1 MDTRENS
8 QGVVLMKISPERQD
22 RLIAAASAAFF
33 QVAGRTP
40 LSMGLVGGR
49 LLGAAACRLLSRHRR
64 ITEANLKFAFRNEK
78 SPAEIRR
85 LVYRNFEQ
93 WGMIA
98 FEWARWERMS
108 RIRGGGFPYPVRA
121 RGLAHLQAARQ
132 KSEAVLLLSAH
143 FGNWEY
149 GHYYYGRHIHTLN
162 FIVRR
167 IDNPYLEACRLANNH
182 CYGVNILYKEVGLKA
197 AIKNLRK
204 GQDLVIFADQKAN
217 PREGVAARFFGRRST
232 SIPLVASF
240 AKKFQLPIVPMF
252 VVRRGNTASHELT
265 FLPELE
271 YGPNEDVHAITQ
283 RQNDIIEK
291 MIRRHPDHWLWMHRR
306 WKTEYPEIYETN

>member
-1 MDTRENS
+1 
-8 QGVVLMKISPERQD
+8 MKISPERQE
-22 RLIAAASAAFF
+22 RLTAAATAAFLRL
-33 QVAGRTP
+33 ARWTP
-40 LSMGLVGGR
+40 LSVGLAGGR
-49 LLGAAACRLLSRHRR
+49 LMGAAACKLLSRHRR
-64 ITEANLKFAFRNEK
+64 IAMANLNFAFRNEK
-78 SPAEIRR
+78 CPAEIQR
-85 LVYRNFEQ
+85 LTFRNFEQ

-98 FEWARWERMS
+98 VELARSYPWCDVE
-108 RIRGGGFPYPVRA
+108 PVRFPFPVQV
-121 RGLAHLQAARQ
+121 RGLSHLENARR
-132 KSEAVLLLSAH
+132 KSAAVLLLSAH
-143 FGNWEY
+143 FGNWEF
-149 GHYYYGRHIHTLN
+149 GHYYYGRYIHTLN

-167 IDNPYLEACRLANNH
+167 IDNRYLETRRVAINRRF
-182 CYGVNILYKEVGLKA
+182 GVNILYKEVGLKA
-197 AIKNLRK
+197 AIKNLRN

-217 PREGVAARFFGRRST
+217 PREGVTGLFFGRQST

-252 VVRRGNTASHELT
+252 VVRRGNSATHELT

-271 YGPNEDVHAITQ
+271 FAPEDSTTTITQ

>member
-1 MDTRENS
+1 
-8 QGVVLMKISPERQD
+8 MKISPERQD

-33 QVAGRTP
+33 QVARRTP

-49 LLGAAACRLLSRHRR
+49 LMGAAACRLLNRHRK
-64 ITEANLKFAFRNEK
+64 ITEANLKFAFQNEK
-78 SPAEIRR
+78 SPAEIQR
-85 LVYRNFEQ
+85 LVYQNFEQ

-98 FEWARWERMS
+98 FEWARLARM
-108 RIRGGGFPYPVRA
+108 GHGQPDKFPFPVRA
-121 RGLAHLQAARQ
+121 RGLAHLQAARR

-149 GHYYYGRHIHTLN
+149 GHYFYGHHIHTLN

-167 IDNPYLEACRLANNH
+167 IDHPYLESCRVASNDRF
-182 CYGVNILYKEVGLKA
+182 GINILYKEVGLKA

-217 PREGVAARFFGRRST
+217 PREGVVGRFFGRKST

-252 VVRRGNTASHELT
+252 VVRSGNGPSHELT

-271 YGPNEDVHAITQ
+271 YGPGDSVNDITQ

-306 WKTEYPEIYETN
+306 WKTEYPEIYKTN

>member
-1 MDTRENS
+1 
-8 QGVVLMKISPERQD
+8 MKISPERQD
-22 RLIAAASAAFF
+22 CLIAAASAAFF
-33 QVAGRTP
+33 RVARRTP

-49 LLGAAACRLLSRHRR
+49 LMGAAACRLLNRHRN
-64 ITEANLKFAFRNEK
+64 ITAANLKFAFQNEK
-78 SPAEIRR
+78 SPAELQR
-85 LVYRNFEQ
+85 LVYQNFQQ

-98 FEWARWERMS
+98 FEWARLARM
-108 RIRGGGFPYPVRA
+108 GGAQPGKFPFPVRV
-121 RGLAHLQAARQ
+121 RGLGHLQAARRKNQ
-132 KSEAVLLLSAH
+132 AVVLLSAH

-167 IDNPYLEACRLANNH
+167 IDNPYLESCRLASNH
-182 CYGVNILYKEVGLKA
+182 RYGVNILYKEVGLKA

-217 PREGVAARFFGRRST
+217 PREGVVGRFFGRNST

-240 AKKFQLPIVPMF
+240 AKKFELPIVPMF
-252 VVRRGNTASHELT
+252 VVRRGNGASHELT

-271 YGPNEDVHAITQ
+271 YSPGDSVIAITQ

-306 WKTEYPEIYETN
+306 WKTEYPEIYKTD